1 MRSFQRVSRG
11 GKGFPLLIQ
20 MCPTCFH
27 QMELPESASGTQ
39 VVCAACQN
47 RFTVAMSY
55 TPSVRVPGASPSSA
69 SSGASAVPSNLE
81 PNSLS
86 AAGTLTAP
94 GTGATSAT
102 TSAFRSDIQSGMNPA
117 MPASD
122 AASATPAPP
131 PGLILPPPPGVS
143 SSSSSPAASAGSS
156 SKPTVSGP
164 VTPRG
169 SMTLNATVVQW
180 LPVALFTGLL
190 GLSFF
195 SWVGLFPGGV
205 RAYTQSPWGALTGS
219 FTTDY
224 FSEEVIK
231 LEAPLKKIIRSNFLW
246 MLLYLLSLVAAL
258 ALSWADRLLGLAAW
272 TVWPPPLR
280 WLETLWPYRPLVLL
294 GLAVALLS
302 ILLVQ
307 TSLGFGL
314 ENAVAQLVQEPAA
327 ERLAQA
333 DSSTAQQKIVVELG
347 MKLGSYQLQ
356 TTTAF
361 ALVWWLHIVA
371 ILAVA
376 ARIWLERRGAKPE
389 PRLVWEW

>member
-1 MRSFQRVSRG
+1 
-11 GKGFPLLIQ
+11 
-20 MCPTCFH
+20 
-27 QMELPESASGTQ
+27 
-39 VVCAACQN
+39 
-47 RFTVAMSY
+47 
-55 TPSVRVPGASPSSA
+55 
-69 SSGASAVPSNLE
+69 
-81 PNSLS
+81 
-86 AAGTLTAP
+86 
-94 GTGATSAT
+94 
-102 TSAFRSDIQSGMNPA
+102 
-117 MPASD
+117 
-122 AASATPAPP
+122 
-131 PGLILPPPPGVS
+131 
-143 SSSSSPAASAGSS
+143 
-156 SKPTVSGP
+156 
-164 VTPRG
+164 
-169 SMTLNATVVQW
+169 MTLNATVVQW